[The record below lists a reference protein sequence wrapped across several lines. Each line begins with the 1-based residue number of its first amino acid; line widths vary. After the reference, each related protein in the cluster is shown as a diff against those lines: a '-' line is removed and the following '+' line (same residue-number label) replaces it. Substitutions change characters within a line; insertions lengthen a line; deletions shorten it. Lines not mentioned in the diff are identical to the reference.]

1 LPTLGAAAEKTRKR
15 KQKNGERIQAIL
27 EKREKKEKKSQ
38 ERQKFFK
45 EGAAVFKRLLTST
58 KALTMTGKD
67 KIESVNSAQVGKIVK
82 SVQARTGIKKN
93 PAVQSMKA
101 NANMPTYSST
111 GNDCC
116 DCMNMFLIIGELKNQ
131 NARSGGRRA
140 NKSGSRG
147 VRSKPGKT
155 RYTSKIGLLFIK
167 PSVGKMLLL
176 ITFLP
181 HTQKLSTFVLRL
193 HYKSSPIL
201 QTIRAQSRPNW
212 LICSTSKL
220 WLYGERSA
228 HLQRQYSARAS

>member
-155 RYTSKIGLLFIK
+155 RSKRSDRDTWEDLVAEQLGYEELKYWPSQAAQCKGDFEDMVKEKHQLK
-167 PSVGKMLLL
+167 PLCQMFNG
-176 ITFLP
+176 
-181 HTQKLSTFVLRL
+181 
-193 HYKSSPIL
+193 
-201 QTIRAQSRPNW
+201 RP
-212 LICSTSKL
+212 CCP
-220 WLYGERSA
+220 
-228 HLQRQYSARAS
+228 